1 MRLNDTVYT
10 FLFAGVVCLICSL
23 LVSTSAVALRSR
35 QEANKL
41 LDRQQKVLAVSGLMG
56 EDESLPAAEV
66 QERFAKN
73 IVPRVV
79 NLDTGEYV
87 PEDEIDPASFDQQ
100 KATKDPERSEKA
112 PQNKAQVRRIPNNAL
127 VYQVVEDGEVTEL
140 ILPVEGKGLW
150 STLYGYL
157 ALDKDTTTIK
167 GLTFYQHG
175 ETPGLGGEVDNPRWK
190 ALWPGRKA
198 YNENWEPE
206 IHVIKGP
213 AGPPSDAPYSVDGLS
228 GATLTSNGVTNL
240 LQFWLGENGFG
251 PYLDNFREKGNQ

>member
-41 LDRQQKVLAVSGLMG
+41 LDRQQKVLAVSGLIEEG
-56 EDESLPAAEV
+56 ESLPAAEI
-66 QERFAKN
+66 QERFAQN
-73 IVPRVV
+73 IEPRVV
-79 NLDTGEYV
+79 NLDTGDYV
-87 PEDEIDPASFDQQ
+87 PEDEVNPATFDQQ
-100 KATKDPERSEKA
+100 KAAKDPERSTAA

-127 VYQVVEDGEVTEL
+127 VYQVVENGEITEL

-150 STLYGYL
+150 STLYGYI

-190 ALWPGRKA
+190 GLWPGRKA
-198 YNENWEPE
+198 YNEEWEPV
-206 IHVIKGP
+206 IKVIKGP
-213 AGPPSDAPYSVDGLS
+213 AGPPSDAPHSVDGLS

-251 PYLDNFREKGNQ
+251 PYLAKFREKGS

>member
-10 FLFAGVVCLICSL
+10 FMFAGVVCLICSL
-23 LVSTSAVALRSR
+23 LVSTSAVTLRAK

-41 LDRQQKVLAVSGLMG
+41 LDRQEKVLAVSGLTKEG
-56 EDESLPAAEV
+56 ESVSPEEV
-66 QERFAKN
+66 RELFATK
-73 IVPRVV
+73 IQPRIV
-79 NLDTGEYV
+79 NLEKGEYV
-87 PEDEIDPASFDQQ
+87 PESEVNPKTFDQQ
-100 KATKDPERSEKA
+100 KAAKDPARSEKA
-112 PQNKAQVRRIPNNAL
+112 PQNKAQVRRIPNDAL
-127 VYQVVEDGEVTEL
+127 IYQVVEDGKVTEL

-167 GLTFYQHG
+167 GLTFYQEA
-175 ETPGLGGEVDNPRWK
+175 ETPGLGGEIENPKWL

-198 YNENWEPE
+198 YGPDWKPE
-206 IHVIKGP
+206 IRVIKGP
-213 AGPPSDAPYSVDGLS
+213 AGPPSEAPHSVDGLS

-251 PYLDNFREKGNQ
+251 PYLKNFREKGS

>member
-10 FLFAGVVCLICSL
+10 FLFAGAVCLICSL
-23 LVSTSAVALRSR
+23 LVSTSAVMLRSR
-35 QEANKL
+35 QDANKL
-41 LDRQQKVLAVSGLMG
+41 LDRQQKVLAVSGLVEEG
-56 EDESLPAAEV
+56 ASLPAREV

-73 IVPRVV
+73 IEPRIVH
-79 NLDTGEYV
+79 LETGEYV
-87 PEDEIDPASFDQQ
+87 PEDEIDPATFDQL
-100 KATKDPERSEKA
+100 KATKDPTRSKEA
-112 PQNKAQVRRIPNNAL
+112 PTNRAQIRRIPNHAL
-127 VYQVVEDGEVTEL
+127 VYQVVENGEVTEL

-198 YNENWEPE
+198 YDEDWNPE
-206 IHVIKGP
+206 IRVIKGP
-213 AGPPSDAPYSVDGLS
+213 AGPPEEAPHSVDGLS
-228 GATLTSNGVTNL
+228 GATITATGVTNL

-251 PYLDNFREKGNQ
+251 PYLEKFREKGS

>member
-10 FLFAGVVCLICSL
+10 FVFAGVVCLICSL
-23 LVSTSAVALRSR
+23 LVSTSAVTLRSR

-41 LDRQQKVLAVSGLMG
+41 LDRQEKVLAVSGLMEEG
-56 EDESLPAAEV
+56 AKLSAGDV
-66 QERFAKN
+66 QALFAKS
-73 IVPRVV
+73 IEPRVV
-79 NLDTGEYV
+79 NLETGEYV
-87 PEDEIDPASFDQQ
+87 PESEIDPASYDQA
-100 KATKDPERSEKA
+100 KATKDPQRSTFA
-112 PQNKAQVRRIPNNAL
+112 PDNKAHVRRIPNDAL
-127 VYQVVEDGEVTEL
+127 VYQVVEDGKVTEL

-175 ETPGLGGEVDNPRWK
+175 ETPGLGGEVDNPKWK

-198 YNENWEPE
+198 YDADWKPE

-213 AGPPSDAPYSVDGLS
+213 AGPPDDAPYSVDGLS

-251 PYLDNFREKGNQ
+251 PYLEKFREKGS

>member
-1 MRLNDTVYT
+1 VRLNDTVYT

-23 LVSTSAVALRSR
+23 LVSTSAVTLRSR

-41 LDRQQKVLAVSGLMG
+41 LDRQLKVLAVSGLMKEG
-56 EDESLPAAEV
+56 AKLSSGDV
-66 QERFAKN
+66 QALFAKS
-73 IVPRVV
+73 IEPRVV
-79 NLDTGEYV
+79 NLDSGEYV
-87 PEDEIDPASFDQQ
+87 PADEVDPETFDQQ
-100 KATKDPERSEKA
+100 KAAKGPGSEPA
-112 PQNKAQVRRIPNNAL
+112 PPNKAQVRRLPENAL
-127 VYQVVEDGEVTEL
+127 VYQVVQDGEVTEL

-198 YNENWEPE
+198 YDEDWKPK

-213 AGPPSDAPYSVDGLS
+213 AGPPEEAPYSVDGLS

-240 LQFWLGENGFG
+240 LQFWLGDNGFG
-251 PYLDNFREKGNQ
+251 PYLEKFREKGS